1 MAEWENIIRLG
12 DTAHA
17 SWCNNHP
24 NKVAKTK
31 GQREADK
38 NRMTELLHGRPIT
51 KEEKAARDGLQ
62 ARRVEKMRPLLVEAA
77 EKRMQAA
84 KEQEEKV
91 KMQMG
96 SSPEAK
102 QPAKKKTKLIAPWE
116 EGGTKR
122 MPF

>member
-1 MAEWENIIRLG
+1 
-12 DTAHA
+12 
-17 SWCNNHP
+17 
-24 NKVAKTK
+24 
-31 GQREADK
+31 
-38 NRMTELLHGRPIT
+38 
-51 KEEKAARDGLQ
+51 
-62 ARRVEKMRPLLVEAA
+62 VEKMRPLLVEAA

-122 MPF
+122 MPL

>member
-24 NKVAKTK
+24 NRVAKTSR
-31 GQREADK
+31 QREADK

-51 KEEKAARDGLQ
+51 QEERAAREDLQ
-62 ARRVEKMRPLLVEAA
+62 AKRVEKIRPLVVEAA
-77 EKRMQAA
+77 ERRMQAA
-84 KEQEEKV
+84 KEQQERLMK
-91 KMQMG
+91 QMTG
-96 SSPEAK
+96 SPVAK
-102 QPAKKKTKLIAPWE
+102 QPVKKKTKLIAPWE

-122 MPF
+122 KPL

>member
-1 MAEWENIIRLG
+1 MADWENIIRLG

-17 SWCNNHP
+17 SWCDNHP

-31 GQREADK
+31 SQREADR

-51 KEEKAARDGLQ
+51 EEEKAARNGMQ

-77 EKRMQAA
+77 EKRIQAA
-84 KEQEEKV
+84 KEQQEKL
-91 KMQMG
+91 KQQMSG
-96 SSPEAK
+96 SSEAK
-102 QPAKKKTKLIAPWE
+102 SPVKKKTKLTAPWE

-122 MPF
+122 KAL

>member
-12 DTAHA
+12 DSAHA
-17 SWCNNHP
+17 SWCDNHP

-31 GQREADK
+31 SQREADK

-51 KEEKAARDGLQ
+51 DEERAARDGLR
-62 ARRVEKMRPLLVEAA
+62 ARRVEKIRPLVVEAA

-84 KEQEEKV
+84 KEQQEKM
-91 KMQMG
+91 KKQM
-96 SSPEAK
+96 SDSPDGK

-122 MPF
+122 KPL